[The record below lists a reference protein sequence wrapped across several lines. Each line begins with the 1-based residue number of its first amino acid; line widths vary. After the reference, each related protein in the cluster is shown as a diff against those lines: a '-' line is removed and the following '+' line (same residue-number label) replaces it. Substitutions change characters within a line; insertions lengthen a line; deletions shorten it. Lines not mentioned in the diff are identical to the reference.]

1 MIDSTRIAR
10 QGTAVPSLPDHFCLE
25 DLRID
30 LGQQR
35 VQRDAIDI
43 PLPKLSFDA
52 LLALARCAPRLISV
66 DDLMSQV
73 WPGLVVNPETVAQ
86 RIKLLR
92 DSLGDDP
99 RNPRYIASLRGR
111 GYRLLPAVVP
121 VVAPKP
127 VVAAEAILPP
137 PQFDCEPTS
146 VVLTTTELAT
156 KPPVSGLWSRRM
168 LFMAIACIF
177 AVGATALLW
186 HLRRSARQGV
196 ADLASD
202 SQVTVTGL
210 PSRTVAVLPF
220 DDLSIKHDNGQLAL
234 ALPEMVLQRLGS
246 IKELIVIARSSS
258 FVFIGR
264 QVDAREIGR
273 RLNARY
279 LVEGALQRTEDH
291 LRVTAQLVDA
301 QTGEQVRSLKFDRQL
316 RDIFDLQDDIA
327 GQLATAL
334 RVQLLGADLNRVDR
348 SKITSFDAYLSY
360 LDAEALLNRWTVAD
374 AERGAAEL
382 EHAVKIDPTFALGYA
397 ELARARWLVHF
408 LSSTADPDGAEILPL
423 ANKALSLD
431 PRLGEAYA
439 IRGQLTIQRDPKAAE
454 ADFRRGIELAP
465 NYGPGYE
472 MYAEALRDN
481 LERPEEGLAMI
492 ERAIQIDP
500 VAPRNL
506 YIKGLYLWSDKHQ
519 DEAAEQYFVQALAVG
534 PEFPPAIA
542 RLATLRWEK
551 GEIAESIKLIERALR
566 VESRATWIRD
576 LACAMYLDVGDR
588 QAAGNVAVGVPQ
600 KSASTVMLAAYDRH
614 FRSAV
619 GLRGE
624 WIERF
629 SAARYAYYIS
639 VYAVA
644 EQAGFADDK
653 IPVLRKTLSLNEGLQ
668 NVVLPDNVDI
678 SGVFELG
685 RLLSKRSDRSEFVR
699 LIGALKA
706 WADRMEDHSGIMHAE
721 VQALAG
727 ERNAAI
733 ESLTA
738 DLRKEHSSEWWVRE
752 RDPILAPLRNDPRF
766 IALLDVEHERVAN
779 QRKLLEQLR
788 QQGDVPR
795 RLVGS
800 ASPPGD

>member
-1 MIDSTRIAR
+1 MSDSNRIAR
-10 QGTAVPSLPDHFCLE
+10 QGSAVTSLPDHFCLD

-35 VQRDAIDI
+35 VQRDGIDI
-43 PLPKLSFDA
+43 PLPKLSFDV

-73 WPGLVVNPETVAQ
+73 WPGLVVNPETVSQ

-92 DSLGDDP
+92 DALGDDP
-99 RNPRYIASLRGR
+99 RNPRYIAGLRGR
-111 GYRLLPAVVP
+111 GYRLLSAVVP
-121 VVAPKP
+121 GVAPEP
-127 VVAAEAILPP
+127 VVAAEANLPL

-146 VVLTTTELAT
+146 VVPTTTELAT
-156 KPPVSGLWSRRM
+156 KTAVSGLWSRRI

-177 AVGATALLW
+177 AVSATALLW
-186 HLRRSARQGV
+186 HLRRSPRQGA

-258 FVFIGR
+258 FVFIGQ
-264 QVDAREIGR
+264 QVDARDIGR

-291 LRVTAQLVDA
+291 LRVTAQLIDA
-301 QTGEQVRSLKFDRQL
+301 QTGEQVRSLSFDRQM

-348 SKITSFDAYLSY
+348 SKSTSFDAYLSY

-374 AERGAAEL
+374 AERGAADL
-382 EHAVKIDPTFALGYA
+382 EHAVKIEPTFALGYA
-397 ELARARWLVHF
+397 ELARARLLVRF
-408 LSSTADPDGAEILPL
+408 LSTTATPDSAEFLPL
-423 ANKALSLD
+423 VNKALSLD

-439 IRGQLTIQRDPKAAE
+439 IRGQLTIQHDPKAAE

-472 MYAEALRDN
+472 MYAEALHDDLN
-481 LERPEEGLAMI
+481 RPQEGMAMI

-506 YIKGLYLWSDKHQ
+506 YIKGLYLWFDKDQ
-519 DEAAEQYFVQALAVG
+519 QETAEQYFVQALAVG

-542 RLATLRWEK
+542 RLAMLRWEK
-551 GEIAESIKLIERALR
+551 GEIAEGIKLVERALR

-588 QAAGNVAVGVPQ
+588 QAAGSVAVGVPE

-614 FRSAV
+614 FRSAA

-624 WIERF
+624 WLEQFIA
-629 SAARYAYYIS
+629 SKYAYYIS
-639 VYAVA
+639 VWAVA
-644 EQAGFADDK
+644 EQAGFADHN
-653 IPVLRKTLSLNEGLQ
+653 IPALRKELSLNEGLQ
-668 NVVLPDNVDI
+668 NVVLPNDVDRVA
-678 SGVFELG
+678 VFELG
-685 RLLSKRSDRSEFVR
+685 LLLSRRSDRSEFAR
-699 LIGALKA
+699 LIVALKA
-706 WADRMEDHSGIMHAE
+706 WADRIEDHSGIMHAE

-733 ESLTA
+733 ESLTV
-738 DLRKEHSSEWWVRE
+738 DLRKDHSNEWWVRE
-752 RDPILAPLRNDPRF
+752 RDPVLAPLRNDPRF
-766 IALLDVEHERVAN
+766 MALLDIEHERVAK
-779 QRKLLEQLR
+779 QRKLLERMR

-795 RLVGS
+795 RSVRGTS
-800 ASPPGD
+800 SPGA